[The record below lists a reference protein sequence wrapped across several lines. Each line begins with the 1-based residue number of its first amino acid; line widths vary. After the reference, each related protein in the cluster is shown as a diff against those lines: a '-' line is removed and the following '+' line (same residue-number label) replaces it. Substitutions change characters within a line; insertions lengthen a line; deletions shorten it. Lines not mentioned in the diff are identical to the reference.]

1 MNILKKLIGETAS
14 YGISTILGRSLNF
27 LLVFIHTAVFMPAQ
41 MGINIK
47 LYGYV
52 AIANI
57 IYTYGMETAF
67 FRFAPDDKTKY
78 YNIIQ
83 SAIIVSSIF
92 FSGILIIFASP
103 IIAYLGYAGKETF
116 LIWLALIIAIDAITA
131 IPFARLRLEK
141 KTIRFVKAKIINIL
155 INIFL
160 NIFFLL
166 VLKKISEGDYLT
178 SLQPIAQKLYNPKIG
193 AGYIFLANLIANAT
207 FFYFLRP
214 EFRDFK
220 FQFDKKE
227 FKKLWIYAYPI
238 MVMVV
243 ASTYN
248 LVFDRLLLEKF
259 LPEGFYPN
267 RTSQEALGI
276 YGSVYKLSIFMSLA
290 TQAFRYAAEPF
301 FLSKT
306 GDKNS
311 PETLAD
317 VTKWFL
323 ITCIFIWL
331 GVCLNLDWLKVVF
344 LRQRIYWE
352 GIMIVPVLLLANLFL
367 GVYYNMSVWFKLNNK
382 TYFGTLITFVGLI
395 ITIIANIIL
404 IPRIGYMGCAIA
416 FLISCFSM
424 TALCYVLGQ
433 RYYPIPYKINSAMGY
448 IFSAGLLIYCVM
460 QIQLDSLWLSI
471 PYHLVLL
478 LLYTAG
484 VVIVERKTIIPLKIR
499 DKYKILR

>member
-1 MNILKKLIGETAS
+1 MSIFKKLAGETAS

-27 LLVFIHTAVFMPAQ
+27 LLVFIHTKAFMPDD
-41 MGINIK
+41 MGINNK
-47 LYGYV
+47 LYSYV

-67 FRFAPDDKTKY
+67 FRFAAEDKTKY

-83 SAIIVSSIF
+83 SAIIVSSIT
-92 FSGILIIFASP
+92 FSGILIVFSSP
-103 IIAYLGYAGKETF
+103 IITYLGYAGKQSY

-141 KTIRFVKAKIINIL
+141 KTKRFVKAKIINIL

-160 NIFFLL
+160 NVLFLL
-166 VLKKISEGDYLT
+166 IFKRIAEGEYFVA
-178 SLQPIAQKLYNPKIG
+178 LQPLAQKLYNPEIG

-220 FQFDKKE
+220 FQFDKQE

-238 MVMVV
+238 MIMVL

-248 LVFDRLLLEKF
+248 MVFDRLLLERL
-259 LPEGFYPN
+259 LPEGFYAN
-267 RTSQEALGI
+267 RTSQQALGI

-301 FLSKT
+301 FLSKI
-306 GDKNS
+306 DNKNS
-311 PETLAD
+311 PENLAQ

-331 GVCLNLDWLKVVF
+331 GVSLNLDVLKKLF
-344 LRQRIYWE
+344 LGQKIYWE
-352 GIMIVPVLLLANLFL
+352 GISVVPVLLLANLFL
-367 GVYYNMSVWFKLNNK
+367 GVYYNISVWFKLNNK
-382 TYFGTLITFVGLI
+382 TYFGTLITFIGLA
-395 ITIIANIIL
+395 ITVIANIIL
-404 IPRIGYMGCAIA
+404 IPRIGYMGCAVA

-424 TALCYVLGQ
+424 TALCYLLGQ
-433 RYYPIPYKINSAMGY
+433 RYYPVPYKIKSALGY
-448 IFSAGLLIYCVM
+448 IISAGLLIYGVM
-460 QIQLDSLWLSI
+460 QIQFDSLWLSI
-471 PYHLVLL
+471 PYHLILL

-499 DKYKILR
+499 DKYKL

>member
-1 MNILKKLIGETAS
+1 MSVLKKLAGETAS

-27 LLVFIHTAVFMPAQ
+27 LLVAVHTLAFMPQ
-41 MGINIK
+41 EMGINVK

-67 FRFAPDDKTKY
+67 FRFAPENKTKY

-83 SAIIVSSIF
+83 SSIIVSSIF
-92 FSGILIIFASP
+92 FSAILIIFASP
-103 IIAYLGYAGKETF
+103 IIAYLGYPGKETF

-141 KTIRFVKAKIINIL
+141 KTKRFVKAKIINIL

-160 NIFFLL
+160 NVLFLL
-166 VLKKISEGDYLT
+166 VFKKIAEGDYFI

-220 FQFDKKE
+220 FQFDKQE
-227 FKKLWIYAYPI
+227 FKKLWIYAYPLMI
-238 MVMVV
+238 MMV

-267 RTSQEALGI
+267 RSSQEALGI

-331 GVCLNLDWLKVVF
+331 GVSLNLDILQRLF
-344 LRQRIYWE
+344 LGQKIYWE
-352 GIMIVPVLLLANLFL
+352 GIAVVPVLLLANLFL
-367 GVYYNMSVWFKLNNK
+367 GIYYNISVWFKLNNK
-382 TYFGTLITFVGLI
+382 TYFGTLITFIGLA

-404 IPRIGYMGCAIA
+404 IPRIGYMGCAVA

-424 TALCYVLGQ
+424 TALCYLLGQ
-433 RYYPIPYKINSAMGY
+433 RYYPVPYKIESALGY
-448 IFSAGLLIYCVM
+448 IISAGLLIYCVM
-460 QIQLDSLWLSI
+460 QIQFGSLWLSI
-471 PYHLVLL
+471 PYHAILL

-499 DKYKILR
+499 DKYKL

>member
-1 MNILKKLIGETAS
+1 M
-14 YGISTILGRSLNF
+14 
-27 LLVFIHTAVFMPAQ
+27 
-41 MGINIK
+41 IN
-47 LYGYV
+47 V
-52 AIANI
+52 
-57 IYTYGMETAF
+57 
-67 FRFAPDDKTKY
+67 
-78 YNIIQ
+78 
-83 SAIIVSSIF
+83 
-92 FSGILIIFASP
+92 
-103 IIAYLGYAGKETF
+103 
-116 LIWLALIIAIDAITA
+116 
-131 IPFARLRLEK
+131 
-141 KTIRFVKAKIINIL
+141 
-155 INIFL
+155 FL

-166 VLKKISEGDYLT
+166 ILKKIAEGDYLT
-178 SLQPIAQKLYNPKIG
+178 SLQPIAQKLYNPNIG
-193 AGYIFLANLIANAT
+193 AGYIFLANLMANAT

-220 FQFDKKE
+220 FQFDKTE

-238 MVMVV
+238 MIMMV

-259 LPEGFYPN
+259 LPDGFYPN

-311 PETLAD
+311 PETLAE

-331 GVCLNLDWLKVVF
+331 GVSLNLDWLKVLF
-344 LRQRIYWE
+344 LRQKIYWE
-352 GIMIVPVLLLANLFL
+352 AIMVVPVLLLANLFL
-367 GVYYNMSVWFKLNNK
+367 GIYYNMSVWFKLNNK
-382 TYFGTLITFVGLI
+382 TYFGTLITFIGLA

-404 IPRIGYMGCAIA
+404 IPRIGYMGCAFA
-416 FLISCFSM
+416 FLVSCFSM
-424 TALCYVLGQ
+424 TFLCYLLGQ
-433 RYYPIPYKINSAMGY
+433 RHYPVPYNIKSAFGY
-448 IFSAGLLIYCVM
+448 ISSAGVLIYFVTR
-460 QIQLDSLWLSI
+460 IHFDSLWLSI
-471 PYHLVLL
+471 PYHFILL
-478 LLYTAG
+478 ILYTAG

>member
-1 MNILKKLIGETAS
+1 MSILKKLAGETAS

-27 LLVFIHTAVFMPAQ
+27 LLVAVHTLAFMPQ
-41 MGINIK
+41 EMGINVK

-52 AIANI
+52 AIASI

-67 FRFAPDDKTKY
+67 FRFAPENKTKY

-83 SAIIVSSIF
+83 SSIIVSSIF
-92 FSGILIIFASP
+92 FSSILIIFASP
-103 IIAYLGYAGKETF
+103 IIAYLGYPGKETF

-141 KTIRFVKAKIINIL
+141 KTKRFVKAKIINIL

-160 NIFFLL
+160 NVLFLL
-166 VLKKISEGDYLT
+166 VFKKIAEGDYLT

-214 EFRDFK
+214 EFRDFT
-220 FQFDKKE
+220 FQFEKE
-227 FKKLWIYAYPI
+227 TFKKLWVYAYPLMI
-238 MVMVV
+238 MVV

-267 RTSQEALGI
+267 RSSQEALGI

-306 GDKNS
+306 DDKNS

-331 GVCLNLDWLKVVF
+331 GVSLNLDILQRLF
-344 LRQRIYWE
+344 LGQKIYWE
-352 GIMIVPVLLLANLFL
+352 GIAVVPVLLLANLFL
-367 GVYYNMSVWFKLNNK
+367 GIYYNISVWFKLNNK
-382 TYFGTLITFVGLI
+382 TYFGTLITFIGLA
-395 ITIIANIIL
+395 ITIFANIIL

-424 TALCYVLGQ
+424 TALCYLLGQ
-433 RYYPIPYKINSAMGY
+433 RHYPIPYKIESALGY
-448 IFSAGLLIYCVM
+448 IVSAGLLIYCVL
-460 QIQLDSLWLSI
+460 QIHFDSLWLSI
-471 PYHLVLL
+471 PYHLILL

-484 VVIVERKTIIPLKIR
+484 VVIVERKTIIPLRIR
-499 DKYKILR
+499 DKYKL

>member
-1 MNILKKLIGETAS
+1 MSVLKKLAGETAS

-27 LLVFIHTAVFMPAQ
+27 LLVAVHTLAFMPQ
-41 MGINIK
+41 EMGINVK

-67 FRFAPDDKTKY
+67 FRFAPENKTKY

-83 SAIIVSSIF
+83 SSIIVSSIF
-92 FSGILIIFASP
+92 FSAILIIFASP
-103 IIAYLGYAGKETF
+103 IIAYLGYPGKETF

-141 KTIRFVKAKIINIL
+141 KTKRFVKARIINIL

-160 NIFFLL
+160 NVLFLL
-166 VLKKISEGDYLT
+166 MFKKIAEGDYFI

-220 FQFDKKE
+220 FQFDKQE
-227 FKKLWIYAYPI
+227 FKKLWIYAYPLMI
-238 MVMVV
+238 MMV

-267 RTSQEALGI
+267 RSSQEALGI

-331 GVCLNLDWLKVVF
+331 GVSLNLDILQRLF
-344 LRQRIYWE
+344 LGQKIYWE
-352 GIMIVPVLLLANLFL
+352 GIAVVPVLLLANLFL
-367 GVYYNMSVWFKLNNK
+367 GIYYNISVWFKLNNK
-382 TYFGTLITFVGLI
+382 TYFGTLITFIGLA

-404 IPRIGYMGCAIA
+404 IPRIGYMGCAVA

-424 TALCYVLGQ
+424 TALCYLLGQ
-433 RYYPIPYKINSAMGY
+433 RYYPVPYKIESALGY
-448 IFSAGLLIYCVM
+448 IISAGLLIYCVM
-460 QIQLDSLWLSI
+460 QIQFGSLWLSI
-471 PYHLVLL
+471 PYHAILL
-478 LLYTAG
+478 LLYTVG

-499 DKYKILR
+499 DKYKL

>member
-1 MNILKKLIGETAS
+1 MSILKKLAGETAS
-14 YGISTILGRSLNF
+14 YGVSTILGRSLNF
-27 LLVFIHTAVFMPAQ
+27 LLVFIHTAAFMPGDL
-41 MGINIK
+41 GINVK
-47 LYGYV
+47 LYSYV
-52 AIANI
+52 ALANI
-57 IYTYGMETAF
+57 VYTYGMETAF

-92 FSGILIIFASP
+92 FSGILIVFSSP
-103 IIAYLGYAGKETF
+103 IIAYLGYEGKEIF

-141 KTIRFVKAKIINIL
+141 KTKRFVKAKIINIL
-155 INIFL
+155 VNIAL

-166 VLKKISEGDYLT
+166 VLKKIADGHYLT
-178 SLQPIAQKLYNPKIG
+178 SLQPLATKLYNPKIG

-227 FKKLWIYAYPI
+227 FQKLWVYAYPI
-238 MVMVV
+238 MIMLV
-243 ASTYN
+243 ASTFN
-248 LVFDRLLLEKF
+248 LVFDRILLERL
-259 LPEGFYPN
+259 LPEDFYPN
-267 RTSQEALGI
+267 RTPQEALGI
-276 YGSVYKLSIFMSLA
+276 YGNVYKLSIFMSLA

-311 PETLAD
+311 PEVLAD
-317 VTKWFL
+317 ITKWFL
-323 ITCIFIWL
+323 ITCIFIWI
-331 GVCLNLDWLKVVF
+331 GVCLNLDWLKILF
-344 LRQRIYWE
+344 LRKRIYWE
-352 GIMIVPVLLLANLFL
+352 GIMVVPVLLLANLFL
-367 GVYYNMSVWFKLNNK
+367 GIYYNISVWFKLNNK
-382 TYFGTLITFVGLI
+382 TYFGTLITFIGLA
-395 ITIIANIIL
+395 ITIIANVIL
-404 IPRIGYMGCAIA
+404 IPRMGYMGCAIA
-416 FLISCFSM
+416 FLISCFVM

-433 RYYPIPYKINSAMGY
+433 RHYPVPYKIESALGY
-448 IFSAGLLIYCVM
+448 IISAGLLIYCVM
-460 QIQLDSLWLSI
+460 QIEFYNLWLSI

>member
-1 MNILKKLIGETAS
+1 MSIFKKLAGETAS

-27 LLVFIHTAVFMPAQ
+27 LLVFVHTKAFMPDD
-41 MGINIK
+41 MGINNK
-47 LYGYV
+47 LYSYV

-67 FRFAPDDKTKY
+67 FRFAAEDKTKY

-83 SAIIVSSIF
+83 SAIIVSSIT
-92 FSGILIIFASP
+92 FSGILIIFSSP
-103 IIAYLGYAGKETF
+103 IIAYLGYAGKESY

-141 KTIRFVKAKIINIL
+141 QTKRFVKAKIINIL

-160 NIFFLL
+160 NVLFLL
-166 VLKKISEGDYLT
+166 VFKRVAEGEYFVA
-178 SLQPIAQKLYNPKIG
+178 LQPLAQKLYNPEIG

-214 EFRDFK
+214 EFRDFT
-220 FQFDKKE
+220 FQFDKEE

-238 MVMVV
+238 MIMVL

-248 LVFDRLLLEKF
+248 MVFDRLLLERL

-267 RTSQEALGI
+267 RTSQQALGI

-306 GDKNS
+306 DNKNS
-311 PETLAD
+311 PENLAQ

-331 GVCLNLDWLKVVF
+331 GVSLNLDVLKKLF
-344 LRQRIYWE
+344 LGQKIYWE
-352 GIMIVPVLLLANLFL
+352 GITVVPVLLLANLFL
-367 GVYYNMSVWFKLNNK
+367 GVYYNISVWFKLNNK
-382 TYFGTLITFVGLI
+382 TYFGTLITFMGLA
-395 ITIIANIIL
+395 ITVIANIIL
-404 IPRIGYMGCAIA
+404 IPRIGYMGCAVA

-424 TALCYVLGQ
+424 TALCYLLGQ
-433 RYYPIPYKINSAMGY
+433 RHYPVPYKIKSALGY
-448 IFSAGLLIYCVM
+448 IISAGLLIYGVM
-460 QIQLDSLWLSI
+460 QIQFDNLWISI

-499 DKYKILR
+499 DKYKL

>member
-1 MNILKKLIGETAS
+1 MSVLKKLAGETAS

-27 LLVFIHTAVFMPAQ
+27 LLVAVHTLAFMPQ
-41 MGINIK
+41 EMGINVK

-67 FRFAPDDKTKY
+67 FRFAPENKVKY

-92 FSGILIIFASP
+92 FSAILIIFASP
-103 IIAYLGYAGKETF
+103 VITYLGYEGKETF
-116 LIWLALIIAIDAITA
+116 LIWLAIIIAIDAITA

-141 KTIRFVKAKIINIL
+141 QTKRFVKAKIINIL

-160 NIFFLL
+160 NILFLL
-166 VLKKISEGDYLT
+166 VLKKIAEGDYFIA
-178 SLQPIAQKLYNPKIG
+178 LQPIAQKLYNPKIG

-220 FQFDKKE
+220 FQFERKI
-227 FKKLWIYAYPI
+227 FMKLWVYAYPLMI
-238 MVMVV
+238 MVV

-259 LPEGFYPN
+259 LPDGFYPN
-267 RTSQEALGI
+267 RNSQEALGI

-311 PETLAD
+311 PETLAE

-331 GVCLNLDWLKVVF
+331 GVSLNLDWLKVLF
-344 LRQRIYWE
+344 LGQKIYWE
-352 GIMIVPVLLLANLFL
+352 GIMVVPVLLLANLFL

-382 TYFGTLITFVGLI
+382 TYFGTLITFIGLA

-424 TALCYVLGQ
+424 TALCYLLGQ
-433 RYYPIPYKINSAMGY
+433 RYYPIPYKIASALGY
-448 IFSAGLLIYCVM
+448 IVSAGLLIYWVM
-460 QIQLDSLWLSI
+460 RIKFDSLWLSI
-471 PYHLVLL
+471 PYHAVLL

-484 VVIVERKTIIPLKIR
+484 VVVVERKTIIPLKIR
-499 DKYKILR
+499 DKYKL

>member
-1 MNILKKLIGETAS
+1 MSVLKKLANETAS

-27 LLVFIHTAVFMPAQ
+27 LLVFIHTAAFMPAA
-41 MGINIK
+41 MGINVK

-52 AIANI
+52 AVANI

-67 FRFAPDDKTKY
+67 FRFAPEDKIKY

-83 SAIIVSSIF
+83 SAIIISSIF
-92 FSGILIIFASP
+92 FSGILIVFASP
-103 IIAYLGYAGKETF
+103 IIAYLGYPGKETF

-141 KTIRFVKAKIINIL
+141 KTSRFVKAKIINIL
-155 INIFL
+155 INVFF
-160 NIFFLL
+160 NVFFLL
-166 VLKKISEGDYLT
+166 VLKRIAEGEYLN
-178 SLQPIAQKLYNPKIG
+178 SLQTWAQKLYNPKIG

-220 FQFDKKE
+220 FQFDNKE
-227 FKKLWIYAYPI
+227 FKKLWIYAYPVMI
-238 MVMVV
+238 MVI

-259 LPEGFYPN
+259 LPDGFYPN

-311 PETLAD
+311 PETLAE

-331 GVCLNLDWLKVVF
+331 GVSLNLDWLKVLF
-344 LRQRIYWE
+344 LRQKIYWE
-352 GIMIVPVLLLANLFL
+352 GIVVVPVLLLANLFL

-382 TYFGTLITFVGLI
+382 TYFGTLITFIGLG
-395 ITIIANIIL
+395 ITIIANVVL

-424 TALCYVLGQ
+424 TALCYLLGQ
-433 RYYPIPYKINSAMGY
+433 RYYPVPYKIESAFGY
-448 IFSAGLLIYCVM
+448 MSTAGFLIFCVM
-460 QIQLDSLWLSI
+460 NIKFDSLWISI
-471 PYHLVLL
+471 PYHLILL
-478 LLYTAG
+478 ILYTMG

-499 DKYKILR
+499 DKYKL

>member
-1 MNILKKLIGETAS
+1 MSVLKKLAGETAS
-14 YGISTILGRSLNF
+14 YGISTILGRTLNF
-27 LLVFIHTAVFMPAQ
+27 LLVPIHTAAFSPKES
-41 MGINIK
+41 GINIT
-47 LYGYV
+47 LYSYI
-52 AIANI
+52 AIASI
-57 IYTYGMETAF
+57 IYTFGMETAF
-67 FRFAPDDKTKY
+67 FRFAPENKQKY

-83 SAIIVSSIF
+83 SAIIVSSVF
-92 FSGILIIFASP
+92 FSGILIIFSSP
-103 IIAYLGYAGKETF
+103 IIEFLGYPGKEKV
-116 LIWLALIIAIDAITA
+116 LIWVALIVAIDAITS

-141 KTIRFVKAKIINIL
+141 NTSRFVKAKIINIL

-160 NIFFLL
+160 NIFILL
-166 VLKKISEGDYLT
+166 FIKKIAHGDYFI
-178 SLQPIAQKLYNPKIG
+178 SLQPLAQKMYNPEIG

-214 EFRDFK
+214 EFRNFK
-220 FQFDKKE
+220 FEFDKEE
-227 FKKLWIYAYPI
+227 FKKLWNYAYPI
-238 MVMVV
+238 MIMLL
-243 ASTYN
+243 ASTIN
-248 LVFDRLLLEKF
+248 LVFDRVLLKHL
-259 LPEGFYPN
+259 LPANLYPKLSN
-267 RTSQEALGI
+267 EAVLGI
-276 YGSVYKLSIFMSLA
+276 YGSAYKLSIFMSLA

-306 GDKNS
+306 DDKNS
-311 PETLAD
+311 PETLAE

-331 GVCLNLDWLKVVF
+331 GVSLNIDWLKILF
-344 LRQRIYWE
+344 LKQKIYWQ
-352 GIMIVPVLLLANLFL
+352 GIAIVPIILLANLFL

-382 TYFGTLITFVGLI
+382 TYFGTLITFIGLI

-448 IFSAGLLIYCVM
+448 IISAGLLIYCVM
-460 QIQLDSLWLSI
+460 QIKLDSLWLSI

>member
-1 MNILKKLIGETAS
+1 MSVLKKLAGETAS

-27 LLVFIHTAVFMPAQ
+27 LLVFIHTAAFMPGEL
-41 MGINIK
+41 GINIK
-47 LYGYV
+47 LYSYV
-52 AIANI
+52 ALANI

-67 FRFAPDDKTKY
+67 FRFAPENQTKY

-83 SAIIVSSIF
+83 SAVIVSSLF
-92 FSGILIIFASP
+92 FSGILIIFSSP

-116 LIWLALIIAIDAITA
+116 LIWLALIVAIDAITA

-141 KTIRFVKAKIINIL
+141 KTLRFVKAKIINIL
-155 INIFL
+155 INVFL
-160 NIFFLL
+160 NILFLL
-166 VLKKISEGDYLT
+166 VLKKIAEGDYFT

-220 FQFDKKE
+220 FQFDKQE

-238 MVMVV
+238 MIMLI
-243 ASTYN
+243 ASTFN
-248 LVFDRLLLEKF
+248 MVFDRMLLERL

-276 YGSVYKLSIFMSLA
+276 YGNVYKLSIFMSLA

-311 PETLAD
+311 PEVLAD

-331 GVCLNLDWLKVVF
+331 GVSLNLDWLKMLF
-344 LRQRIYWE
+344 LRQKIYWE
-352 GIMIVPVLLLANLFL
+352 GITVVPVLLLANLFL
-367 GVYYNMSVWFKLNNK
+367 GVYYNISVWFKLNNK
-382 TYFGTLITFVGLI
+382 TYFGTLITFIGLG
-395 ITIIANIIL
+395 ITIIANIVL
-404 IPRIGYMGCAIA
+404 IPRIGYMGCAVA

-424 TALCYVLGQ
+424 TALCYWLGQ
-433 RYYPIPYKINSAMGY
+433 RYYPVPYKIGSALGY
-448 IFSAGLLIYCVM
+448 IISAGLLIYCVV
-460 QIQLDSLWLSI
+460 QIQFDSLWLSI
-471 PYHLVLL
+471 PYHLILL
-478 LLYTAG
+478 FLYTAG

-499 DKYKILR
+499 DKYKL

>member
-1 MNILKKLIGETAS
+1 
-14 YGISTILGRSLNF
+14 
-27 LLVFIHTAVFMPAQ
+27 MPQ
-41 MGINIK
+41 EMGINVK

-52 AIANI
+52 AIASI

-67 FRFAPDDKTKY
+67 FRFAPENKTKY

-83 SAIIVSSIF
+83 SSIIVSSIF
-92 FSGILIIFASP
+92 FSSILIIFASP
-103 IIAYLGYAGKETF
+103 IITYLGYIGKETF

-141 KTIRFVKAKIINIL
+141 KTKRFVKAKIINIL

-160 NIFFLL
+160 NVLFLL
-166 VLKKISEGDYLT
+166 VFKKIAEGDYLT

-193 AGYIFLANLIANAT
+193 VGYIFLANLIANAT

-214 EFRDFK
+214 EFRDFT
-220 FQFDKKE
+220 FQFEKE
-227 FKKLWIYAYPI
+227 TFKKLWIYAYPLMI
-238 MVMVV
+238 MLV

-267 RTSQEALGI
+267 RSSQEALGI

-306 GDKNS
+306 DDKNS

-323 ITCIFIWL
+323 ITCTFIWL
-331 GVCLNLDWLKVVF
+331 GVSLNLDILQRLF
-344 LRQRIYWE
+344 LGQKIYWE
-352 GIMIVPVLLLANLFL
+352 GIAVVPVLLLANLFL
-367 GVYYNMSVWFKLNNK
+367 GIYYNISVWFKLNDK
-382 TYFGTLITFVGLI
+382 TYFGTLITFIGLA
-395 ITIIANIIL
+395 ITIFANIIL

-424 TALCYVLGQ
+424 TALCYLLGQ
-433 RYYPIPYKINSAMGY
+433 RYYPVPYKIGSALGY
-448 IFSAGLLIYCVM
+448 IISAGLLIYCVS
-460 QIQLDSLWLSI
+460 QIHFDSLWLSI
-471 PYHLVLL
+471 PYHLILL

-484 VVIVERKTIIPLKIR
+484 VVIVERKTIIPLRIR
-499 DKYKILR
+499 DKYKL

>member
-1 MNILKKLIGETAS
+1 MSILKKLAGETAS

-27 LLVFIHTAVFMPAQ
+27 LLVAVHTLAFMPQ
-41 MGINIK
+41 EMGINVK

-52 AIANI
+52 AIASI

-67 FRFAPDDKTKY
+67 FRFAPENKTKY

-83 SAIIVSSIF
+83 SSIIVSSIF
-92 FSGILIIFASP
+92 FSSILIIFASP
-103 IIAYLGYAGKETF
+103 IIVYLGYPGKETF

-141 KTIRFVKAKIINIL
+141 KTKRFVKAKIINIL

-160 NIFFLL
+160 NVLFLL
-166 VLKKISEGDYLT
+166 VFKKIAEGDYLT

-214 EFRDFK
+214 EFRDFT
-220 FQFDKKE
+220 FQFEKE
-227 FKKLWIYAYPI
+227 TFKKLWVYAYPLMI
-238 MVMVV
+238 MVV

-267 RTSQEALGI
+267 RSSQEALGI

-306 GDKNS
+306 DDKNS

-331 GVCLNLDWLKVVF
+331 GVSLNLDILQRLF
-344 LRQRIYWE
+344 LGQKIYWE
-352 GIMIVPVLLLANLFL
+352 GIAVVPVLLLANLFL
-367 GVYYNMSVWFKLNNK
+367 GIYYNISVWFKLNNK
-382 TYFGTLITFVGLI
+382 TYFGTLITIIGLV
-395 ITIIANIIL
+395 ITIFANIIL

-424 TALCYVLGQ
+424 TALCYLLGQ
-433 RYYPIPYKINSAMGY
+433 RHYPIPYKIESALGY
-448 IFSAGLLIYCVM
+448 IVSAGLLIYCVL
-460 QIQLDSLWLSI
+460 QIHFDSLWLSI
-471 PYHLVLL
+471 PYHLILL

-484 VVIVERKTIIPLKIR
+484 VVIVERKTIIPLRIR
-499 DKYKILR
+499 DKYKL

>member
-1 MNILKKLIGETAS
+1 MNIFKKLAGETAS

-27 LLVFIHTAVFMPAQ
+27 LLVFIHTKVFMPDD
-41 MGINIK
+41 MGINNK
-47 LYGYV
+47 LYSYV
-52 AIANI
+52 AVANI

-67 FRFAPDDKTKY
+67 FRFAAEDKSKY

-83 SAIIVSSIF
+83 SAITISSIT
-92 FSGILIIFASP
+92 FSGILIVFSSP
-103 IIAYLGYAGKETF
+103 IITYLGYAGKETY

-141 KTIRFVKAKIINIL
+141 QTKRFVKAKIINIL

-160 NIFFLL
+160 NIVFLL
-166 VLKKISEGDYLT
+166 VFKRIAEGEYFIT
-178 SLQPIAQKLYNPKIG
+178 LQPIAEKLYNPKIG
-193 AGYIFLANLIANAT
+193 AGYIFLANLIANAS

-220 FQFDKKE
+220 FQFDKEE

-238 MVMVV
+238 MIMVL

-248 LVFDRLLLEKF
+248 MVFDRLLLERL

-267 RTSQEALGI
+267 RTSQQALGI

-306 GDKNS
+306 DDKNS
-311 PETLAD
+311 PENLAQ

-331 GVCLNLDWLKVVF
+331 GVSLNLDVLKTLF
-344 LRQRIYWE
+344 LGQKIYWE
-352 GIMIVPVLLLANLFL
+352 GIAVVPVLLLANLFL
-367 GVYYNMSVWFKLNNK
+367 GVYYNISVWFKLNNK
-382 TYFGTLITFVGLI
+382 TYFGTLITFIGLG

-424 TALCYVLGQ
+424 TALCYLLGQ
-433 RYYPIPYKINSAMGY
+433 HYYPVPYKIESAFGY
-448 IFSAGLLIYCVM
+448 ITSAGLLIFLVM
-460 QIQLDSLWLSI
+460 QIKFDNLWLSI
-471 PYHLVLL
+471 PYHLILL
-478 LLYTAG
+478 ILYTAG

-499 DKYKILR
+499 DKYKL

>member
-1 MNILKKLIGETAS
+1 MSVLKKLAGETAS

-27 LLVFIHTAVFMPAQ
+27 LLVFIHTAAFMPAE
-41 MGINIK
+41 MGINVK

-67 FRFAPDDKTKY
+67 FRFAPEDKIKY

-83 SAIIVSSIF
+83 SAIIISSIS
-92 FSGILIIFASP
+92 FSGMLIIFSSP
-103 IIAYLGYAGKETF
+103 IITYLGYAGKENF
-116 LIWLALIIAIDAITA
+116 LIWIALIIAIDAITA

-141 KTIRFVKAKIINIL
+141 QTRRFVKAKIINIL
-155 INIFL
+155 INVFL

-166 VLKKISEGDYLT
+166 ILKKIAEGSYLT
-178 SLQPIAQKLYNPKIG
+178 SLQPIAQKLYNPNIG
-193 AGYIFLANLIANAT
+193 AGYIFLANLMANAT

-220 FQFDKKE
+220 FQFDKAE

-238 MVMVV
+238 MIMMV

-259 LPEGFYPN
+259 LPDGFYPN

-311 PETLAD
+311 PETLAE

-331 GVCLNLDWLKVVF
+331 GVSLNLDWLKVLF
-344 LRQRIYWE
+344 LRQKIYWE
-352 GIMIVPVLLLANLFL
+352 AIMVVPVLLLANLFL
-367 GVYYNMSVWFKLNNK
+367 GIYYNMSVWFKLNNK
-382 TYFGTLITFVGLI
+382 TYFGTLITFIGLG

-404 IPRIGYMGCAIA
+404 IPRIGYMGCAVA

-424 TALCYVLGQ
+424 TALCYLLGQ
-433 RYYPIPYKINSAMGY
+433 RYYPVPYNIKSAFGY
-448 IFSAGLLIYCVM
+448 ISSAGILIYFVTK
-460 QIQLDSLWLSI
+460 IHFNSLWLSI
-471 PYHLVLL
+471 PYHLILL
-478 LLYTAG
+478 ILYTAG
-484 VVIVERKTIIPLKIR
+484 VVMVERKTIIPLKVR

>member
-1 MNILKKLIGETAS
+1 MSILKKLAGETAS

-27 LLVFIHTAVFMPAQ
+27 LLVAVHTLAFMPQ
-41 MGINIK
+41 EMGINVK

-52 AIANI
+52 AIASI

-67 FRFAPDDKTKY
+67 FRFAPENKTKY
-78 YNIIQ
+78 YNVIQ
-83 SAIIVSSIF
+83 SSIIVSSIF
-92 FSGILIIFASP
+92 FSSILIIFASP
-103 IIAYLGYAGKETF
+103 IIVYLGYPGKETF

-141 KTIRFVKAKIINIL
+141 KTKRFVKAKIINIL

-160 NIFFLL
+160 NVLFLL
-166 VLKKISEGDYLT
+166 VFKKIAEGDYLT

-214 EFRDFK
+214 EFRDFT
-220 FQFDKKE
+220 FQFEKE
-227 FKKLWIYAYPI
+227 TFKKLWVYAYPLMI
-238 MVMVV
+238 MVV

-267 RTSQEALGI
+267 RSSQEALGI

-306 GDKNS
+306 DDKNS

-331 GVCLNLDWLKVVF
+331 GVSLNLDILQRLF
-344 LRQRIYWE
+344 LGQKIYWE
-352 GIMIVPVLLLANLFL
+352 GIAVVPVLLLANLFL
-367 GVYYNMSVWFKLNNK
+367 GIYYNISVWFKLNNK
-382 TYFGTLITFVGLI
+382 TYFGTLITIIGLV
-395 ITIIANIIL
+395 ITIFANIIL

-424 TALCYVLGQ
+424 TALCYLLGQ
-433 RYYPIPYKINSAMGY
+433 RHYPIPYKIESALGY
-448 IFSAGLLIYCVM
+448 IVSAGLLIYCVL
-460 QIQLDSLWLSI
+460 QIHFDSLWLSI
-471 PYHLVLL
+471 PYHLILL

-484 VVIVERKTIIPLKIR
+484 VVIVERKTIIPLRIR
-499 DKYKILR
+499 DKYKL

>member
-1 MNILKKLIGETAS
+1 MSVLKKLAGETAS

-27 LLVFIHTAVFMPAQ
+27 LLVFIHTAAFLPGE
-41 MGINIK
+41 MGVNIK

-67 FRFAPDDKTKY
+67 FRFAPENKMKY

-83 SAIIVSSIF
+83 SSIIVSSIF
-92 FSGILIIFASP
+92 FSGILIIFSSP
-103 IIAYLGYAGKETF
+103 IIAYLGYKDKETF
-116 LIWLALIIAIDAITA
+116 LIWLAIIIAIDAITA

-141 KTIRFVKAKIINIL
+141 KTSRFVKAKIINIL
-155 INIFL
+155 INVFL

-166 VLKKISEGDYLT
+166 VLKKIAEGDYLS
-178 SLQPIAQKLYNPKIG
+178 SLQPLAMKLYNPKIG

-220 FQFDKKE
+220 FQFDKEE

-238 MVMVV
+238 MIMVV

-248 LVFDRLLLEKF
+248 LVFDRLLLEKL

-267 RTSQEALGI
+267 RSSQEALGI

-311 PETLAD
+311 PETLAEI
-317 VTKWFL
+317 TKWFL

-331 GVCLNLDWLKVVF
+331 GVSLNLDWLKIIF
-344 LRQRIYWE
+344 LRQKIYWE
-352 GIMIVPVLLLANLFL
+352 GISVVPVLLLANLFL

-382 TYFGTLITFVGLI
+382 TYFGTLITFIGLA

-404 IPRIGYMGCAIA
+404 IPRIGYMGCAVA

-424 TALCYVLGQ
+424 TALCYMLGQ
-433 RYYPIPYKINSAMGY
+433 RNYPVPYKLDSAFGY
-448 IFSAGLLIYCVM
+448 IISAGLLIYFVM
-460 QIQLDSLWLSI
+460 QIKFDNLWLSI
-471 PYHLVLL
+471 PYHTILL

-499 DKYKILR
+499 DKYKL

>member
-1 MNILKKLIGETAS
+1 MSVLKKLAGETAS

-27 LLVFIHTAVFMPAQ
+27 LLVAVHTLAFMPQ
-41 MGINIK
+41 EMGINVK

-52 AIANI
+52 AIASI

-67 FRFAPDDKTKY
+67 FRFAPENKTKY

-83 SAIIVSSIF
+83 SYVIVSSIF
-92 FSGILIIFASP
+92 FSSILIIFASP
-103 IIAYLGYAGKETF
+103 IIAYLGYPGKEIF
-116 LIWLALIIAIDAITA
+116 LIWLALIIAIDAVTA

-141 KTIRFVKAKIINIL
+141 KTKRFVKAKIINIL

-160 NIFFLL
+160 NVLFLL
-166 VLKKISEGDYLT
+166 VFKKIAEGDYLT

-214 EFRDFK
+214 EFRDFT
-220 FQFDKKE
+220 FQFEKE
-227 FKKLWIYAYPI
+227 TFKKLWVYAYPLMI
-238 MVMVV
+238 MVV

-267 RTSQEALGI
+267 RSSQEALGI

-306 GDKNS
+306 DDKNS

-331 GVCLNLDWLKVVF
+331 GVSLNIDILQRLF
-344 LRQRIYWE
+344 LGQKIYWE
-352 GIMIVPVLLLANLFL
+352 GIAVVPVLLLANLFL
-367 GVYYNMSVWFKLNNK
+367 GIYYNISVWFKLNNK
-382 TYFGTLITFVGLI
+382 TYFGTLITFIGLG

-404 IPRIGYMGCAIA
+404 IPRIGYMGCAVA

-424 TALCYVLGQ
+424 TALCYLLGQ
-433 RYYPIPYKINSAMGY
+433 RHYPVPYKIESALGY
-448 IFSAGLLIYCVM
+448 IISAGLLIYCVM
-460 QIQLDSLWLSI
+460 QIQFDSLWLSI
-471 PYHLVLL
+471 PYHAILL
-478 LLYTAG
+478 LLYTIG

-499 DKYKILR
+499 DKYKL

>member
-1 MNILKKLIGETAS
+1 MSVLKKLAGETAS

-27 LLVFIHTAVFMPAQ
+27 LLVAVHTVAFMPQ
-41 MGINIK
+41 EMGINVK

-52 AIANI
+52 AIASI

-67 FRFAPDDKTKY
+67 FRFAPENKTKY

-83 SAIIVSSIF
+83 SSIIVSSIF
-92 FSGILIIFASP
+92 FSSILIIFASP
-103 IIAYLGYAGKETF
+103 IITYLGYIGKETF

-141 KTIRFVKAKIINIL
+141 KTKRFVKAKIINIL

-160 NIFFLL
+160 NVLFLL
-166 VLKKISEGDYLT
+166 VFKKIAEGDYLT

-193 AGYIFLANLIANAT
+193 VGYIFLANLIANAT

-214 EFRDFK
+214 EFRDFT
-220 FQFDKKE
+220 FQFEKE
-227 FKKLWIYAYPI
+227 TFKKLWIYAYPLMI
-238 MVMVV
+238 MLV

-267 RTSQEALGI
+267 RSSQEALGI

-306 GDKNS
+306 DDKNS

-323 ITCIFIWL
+323 ITCTFIWL
-331 GVCLNLDWLKVVF
+331 GVSLNLDILQRLF
-344 LRQRIYWE
+344 LGQKIYWE
-352 GIMIVPVLLLANLFL
+352 GIAVVPVLLLANLFL
-367 GVYYNMSVWFKLNNK
+367 GIYYNISVWFKLNDK
-382 TYFGTLITFVGLI
+382 TYFGTLITFIGLA
-395 ITIIANIIL
+395 ITIFANIIL

-424 TALCYVLGQ
+424 TALCYLLGQ
-433 RYYPIPYKINSAMGY
+433 RYYPVPYKIGSALGY
-448 IFSAGLLIYCVM
+448 IISAGLLIYCVS
-460 QIQLDSLWLSI
+460 QIHFDSLWLSI
-471 PYHLVLL
+471 PYHLILL

-484 VVIVERKTIIPLKIR
+484 VVIVERKTIIPLRIR
-499 DKYKILR
+499 DKYKL